1 MTNDEIKDYD
11 LSTTGVIVELT
22 QTSSEEIYGFLIEA
36 TASVD
41 FAVEVSGGTVGPIQ
55 VDSFAGVSSVNSG
68 FEGPEVVD
76 IRIRNTTTAAAGETA
91 DAILGSGGR

>member
-1 MTNDEIKDYD
+1 MTNAEIEGYD
-11 LSTTGVIVELT
+11 LSTTGTVVELEN
-22 QTSSEEIYGFLIEA
+22 TSRDEFYGFLIEA

-41 FAVEVSGGTVGPIQ
+41 FSVEVNGGTVLGVE
-55 VDSFAGVSSVNSG
+55 VDSFSNVDSVNNG

-76 IRIRNTTTAAAGETA
+76 IRIKNTTTASGTA

>member
-1 MTNDEIKDYD
+1 MTNDEIENYD

-22 QTSSEEIYGFLIEA
+22 DTSSHEIYGFLIEA
-36 TASVD
+36 TATVD
-41 FAVEVSGGTVGPIQ
+41 FVIEVSGGTVGPFQI
-55 VDSFAGVSSVNSG
+55 DSFAAASFINSG